1 MAISIL
7 ATVIRHSFGGWAV
20 RPVLRICGSQESTN
34 ASGDRW
40 PHLPVCPVFRYNEG
54 MLVIYLWRMIRAIR
68 ISELLNKLS
77 GLSVPLIEH
86 PLESIRYLVRV

>member
-20 RPVLRICGSQESTN
+20 RPVQRKCGSQESTN

-40 PHLPVCPVFRYNEG
+40 PHLSVCPVFRYQEWD
-54 MLVIYLWRMIRAIR
+54 V
-68 ISELLNKLS
+68 SDLS
-77 GLSVPLIEH
+77 LENDPRHTH
-86 PLESIRYLVRV
+86 PGTPE